1 MSEMEGSG
9 TAIPNNVNL
18 SKQKPQAIQ
27 CYNRRVKSIATNSQ
41 QFGENQYIKIYLDTS
56 VPGASID
63 PLSSYLSWTIQI
75 LNTNPFV
82 DYVSF
87 GSAGVASF
95 IDEYRVYNQGTPIVE
110 MLQYNV
116 LYELLMDLS
125 GICRKP
131 YYMYRS
137 CNVTQGVE
145 KVHSVNAIK
154 PPMVNQQGNPM
165 HYMAVSPSHL
175 SNSSVW
181 GRATNTQLSKKPYLL
196 ATCSGGASFHRLQ
209 VTTPVSDEL
218 NTATLPYASN
228 WARPYV
234 PVELPSLLM
243 GRMAPNALPLVAASG
258 KTVNSTSWGS
268 FYSDASGNLTNSELV
283 ALGTT
288 ARGNNSNSRTTT
300 VKSAIIEQ
308 TAVTTI
314 TYPMDGIQVFSDITD
329 CQINALSAGAPP
341 AVSLFGSTTYFMNSS
356 DTVPENPLNWPFV
369 MPNDLAYQQDS
380 DPVLDLQSYFMFY
393 SNVKNIPI
401 GVIGQPR
408 SSSLP
413 AGVVGTTTSN
423 LVTNQNFI
431 NTAELGSTANIGT
444 SSYTFTSSLPLI
456 CPIFGSLA
464 DKCAPT
470 MLMAPGSTYIEIKTA
485 QATKALQVS
494 MDPCRRVLGTIRDYI
509 PFGGS
514 VGGVYG
520 QFNYVNP
527 VGLQGTTTATDFK
540 SERTLAAMVNSL
552 LTNMQYL
559 PAASDPSTSTSGPA
573 VAQTPWQSNAAFG
586 IGSGVISNGTLGDAD
601 YSASTQTGLTAA
613 GYGRRNAFSITSRPM
628 PLPNFACI
636 GANMAPIQYYIAGN
650 PTTGLQATYD
660 LIFSPYSPVAMNGQ
674 WTTYSTVHESMQT
687 MMSSSGGLYT
697 HGSVSAVPQYLGGS
711 VNFTTLDIDSS
722 ATVTQLMDTDTPGIG
737 PSSINSATISA
748 NNQPMAV
755 YGQNVIF
762 SQSPNTGVYNSDVF
776 SYDYA
781 IPSGSAQS
789 DSSTWGMRMS
799 AQVAGSGGVVKL
811 RTYNRASTSPVT
823 NQVNFLLQELTVC
836 GHSAGIPMPQYYLV
850 KTPWLKKNL
859 FVDFNNS
866 SSTTSAYRI
875 WGATVGLADI
885 ASETQACYG
894 TFLERSVAQSLRCF
908 NSGNTDY
915 VTYLIS
921 NVEYV
926 AQQII
931 LPEAISAAILRSAA
945 NGDISVATTGIRCYQ
960 SQVNSSVSQNIIVS
974 AKIGSANAIYSIF
987 QPQNYQAGTEAQLY
1001 NSMSRMC
1008 PFSKIYSAD
1017 ANPQTTAISVPT
1029 VTSLAAFTSGKYAIG
1044 QSVPF
1049 TYINTSATKGAFKL
1063 QLMIG
1068 NELVPQQ
1075 PITSISEVASE
1086 LIKCQHKLFD
1096 LDARSDLSMNIVN
1109 SAGYNFGASV
1119 AAPIYSF
1126 PSSSTA
1132 SSFYYDCM
1140 HDRSFCA
1147 AFTPAAWLDD
1157 QTYVGNPNWNYIG
1170 ACLWNMGA
1178 SVVNGTAVGGGLTNT
1193 APISTDSL
1201 YGARGAYCLQRF
1213 TPLESSFVY
1222 GTDLDTWSKYSNV
1235 SRSGKFLG
1243 QNTIYLQMDGAIAL
1257 DYLSGSSATTGITG
1271 INCYNFI
1278 PHDLRLSFQAGGAIV
1293 AFY

>member
-1 MSEMEGSG
+1 MSEIEGTG

-75 LNTNPFV
+75 NNTNPFV

-110 MLQYNV
+110 MLQYNL
-116 LYELLMDLS
+116 LYELMMDINGLN
-125 GICRKP
+125 RKP

-137 CNVTQGVE
+137 CNISQGVE
-145 KVHSVNAIK
+145 KVHAVNAIK

-165 HYMAVSPSHL
+165 HYMAVAPSHL
-175 SNSSVW
+175 STSSVW
-181 GRATNTQLSKKPYLL
+181 GRAGTGKLNKKPYLL
-196 ATCSGGASFHRLQ
+196 ATSAGGASFHRLQ
-209 VTTPVSDEL
+209 VTSDV
-218 NTATLPYASN
+218 NPAQSADPCHSAN
-228 WARPYV
+228 WPHPYV
-234 PVELPSLLM
+234 PIELPSLTM
-243 GRMAPNALPLVAASG
+243 GRMASTALALTPGTDL
-258 KTVNSTSWGS
+258 TVNATSWGA
-268 FYSDASGNLTNSELV
+268 FYADASGYLPNATAA

-288 ARGNNSNSRTTT
+288 ASGNNSNGRTNNL
-300 VKSAIIEQ
+300 SAQCPES
-308 TAVTTI
+308 TAMTAFG
-314 TYPMDGIQVFSDITD
+314 YPMDGISTFSDITD
-329 CQINALSAGAPP
+329 CQINPLSAGAPP

-369 MPNDLAYQQDS
+369 MPNDMAYQADS

-401 GVIGQPR
+401 GQIGQSRASAVP
-408 SSSLP
+408 SSAVASNVS
-413 AGVVGTTTSN
+413 AN
-423 LVTNQNFI
+423 LVKNQNFI
-431 NTAELGSTANIGT
+431 NVEALSSSTA
-444 SSYTFTSSLPLI
+444 SYTFNTSLPLI

-470 MLMAPGSTYIEIKTA
+470 MLMAPGSTYIELKTA
-485 QATKALQVS
+485 QATKAMQVS
-494 MDPCRRVLGTIRDYI
+494 MDPCRRVLGTIRDYV

-514 VGGVYG
+514 IGGVYG

-527 VGLQGTTTATDFK
+527 VGLQGSNIATDFQ
-540 SERTLAAMVNSL
+540 SQRTLQAMLSCL

-559 PAASDPSTSTSGPA
+559 PAGAQPNAGTIGPA
-573 VAQTPWQSNAAFG
+573 IAQTPWQSNAAFG
-586 IGSGVISNGTLGDAD
+586 VVSGAITN
-601 YSASTQTGLTAA
+601 STQGPPSVNVGTDPAVNNNKLGVLSAA
-613 GYGRRNAFSITSRPM
+613 YVRRNSLSVTSRPM
-628 PLPNFACI
+628 PLGNFACI
-636 GANMAPIQYYIAGN
+636 GANMAPIQYYIAQN
-650 PTTGLQATYD
+650 PTTGLQQTFD
-660 LIFSPYSPVAMNGQ
+660 LIFSPYSPAAMNGQ
-674 WTTYSTVHESMQT
+674 WATYTTVDESTT
-687 MMSSSGGLYT
+687 TLSSSAGGLFTYGT
-697 HGSVSAVPQYLGGS
+697 AKSIPQPVAGSI
-711 VNFTTLDIDSS
+711 NFTALGINSS
-722 ATVTQLMDTDTPGIG
+722 VAVTNAVASNTPSLG
-737 PSSINSATISA
+737 PSLINGNTVSA
-748 NNQPMAV
+748 NNQPLAI
-755 YGQNVIF
+755 YSQNVLF
-762 SQSPNTGVYNSDVF
+762 SQSPGTQYNSDIFTNMGYSPDGNTFANSTMLGVTM
-776 SYDYA
+776 SY
-781 IPSGSAQS
+781 
-789 DSSTWGMRMS
+789 
-799 AQVAGSGGVVKL
+799 QVAGSGSIL
-811 RTYNRASTSPVT
+811 NHATYTAASTTPEQ
-823 NQVNFLLQELTVC
+823 NQVNMLLQELTVC
-836 GHSAGIPMPQYYLV
+836 GHSAGIPLPQYYLV

-859 FVDFNNS
+859 FVDFN
-866 SSTTSAYRI
+866 SSTPTAASYRI
-875 WGATVGLADI
+875 WGATVGLDEI

-894 TFLERSVAQSLRCF
+894 TFLEKSVAQSLRCF
-908 NSGNTDY
+908 NSGNNDY
-915 VTYLIS
+915 VTYTIT

-974 AKIGSANAIYSIF
+974 AKIGSANALYAIF

-1008 PFSKIYSAD
+1008 PFSKIYTQDSS
-1017 ANPQTTAISVPT
+1017 PQTNAISVPT
-1029 VTSLAAFTSGKYAIG
+1029 VTSQAAYVSGRYAIG

-1049 TYINTSATKGAFKL
+1049 TYINTSATKGTFKL

-1096 LDARSDLSMNIVN
+1096 TEARSDLTMNLVN
-1109 SAGYNFGASV
+1109 SAGYNFGSNV

-1126 PSSSTA
+1126 PSFTTSS
-1132 SSFYYDCM
+1132 SLYYDCM

-1147 AFTPAAWLDD
+1147 AFTPASWLDD
-1157 QTYVGNPNWNYIG
+1157 QTYVANPNWNYIG
-1170 ACLWNMGA
+1170 ACMWNMGA
-1178 SVVNGTAVGGGLTNT
+1178 SVGAANAVNTGLTNST
-1193 APISTDSL
+1193 PVSTDSL

-1213 TPLESSFVY
+1213 TPLESTFVY

-1257 DYLSGSSATTGITG
+1257 DYLATTTGITG

-1278 PHDLRLSFQAGGAIV
+1278 PHDLRLSFQAGGSIV